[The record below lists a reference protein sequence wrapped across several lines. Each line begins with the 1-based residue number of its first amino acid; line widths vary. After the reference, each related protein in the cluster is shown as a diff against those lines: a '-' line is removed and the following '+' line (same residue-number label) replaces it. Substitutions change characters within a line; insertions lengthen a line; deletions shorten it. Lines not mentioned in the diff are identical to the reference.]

1 MGFHNHPDDFKY
13 LLWTWRDYAARWLIL
28 ALVIAFPLIALHILT
43 Q

>member
-13 LLWTWRDYAARWLIL
+13 LLWTWRDYAIRWLALGGTIIAPLLIL
-28 ALVIAFPLIALHILT
+28 YT